1 MADISNKTLAL
12 LVGVAIVVSVVG
24 IFVAQEGAQITGY
37 GTTETGVV
45 NLTIAASVSINV
57 TGDIEFG
64 VGTVAGT
71 TQDFADLFSNNGTVR
86 GGNWTFSSQFITIE
100 NDGTV
105 NVTLNVRSDKNA
117 TGFIGGGIEGTENEP
132 RFEFFIQNQ
141 EDDSCAF
148 IKNGSAF
155 GVGNFTNYNGTGNE
169 ELVVCNSFD
178 FSSASDLLN
187 FSTFVRV
194 PITAPTGLKT
204 ATVTF
209 TAAQI

>member
-117 TGFIGGGIEGTENEP
+117 TGFIGGGIEGTE
-132 RFEFFIQNQ
+132 
-141 EDDSCAF
+141 
-148 IKNGSAF
+148 
-155 GVGNFTNYNGTGNE
+155 
-169 ELVVCNSFD
+169 
-178 FSSASDLLN
+178 
-187 FSTFVRV
+187 
-194 PITAPTGLKT
+194 TAGGESP
-204 ATVTF
+204 AV
-209 TAAQI
+209 